1 MGYNKSWLV
10 SAVIPPRSE
19 DYARKCSVIVHPDVI
34 EKHFKAKNYPAL
46 GQFSGLIGRDAILEN
61 STSIFQGIKRPFH
74 SAGVDN
80 FVFVYIAKPSLTY
93 TFPLDGR
100 GDPDKL
106 IAPLNS
112 VFVTF
117 VSLSRPVVEAVQE
130 RVQTPDGLF
139 RGVILGWEWTL
150 ESPEA
155 PVLPMGFHGRYKKH
169 IWSRPLHH

>member
-1 MGYNKSWLV
+1 M

-19 DYARKCSVIVHPDVI
+19 DYARKCSVIVHPDVM

-112 VFVTF
+112 VFVNF